1 MDVEQG
7 VRRNN
12 RKKWIQSL
20 AVLLFLIVLFWE
32 TESLR
37 DAENRRIYQ
46 VYCIGDSITY
56 GKGLKKEERL
66 TSSYPARLQQM
77 LGAGY
82 EVINYG
88 ASGRTL
94 MDIPERSYRDT
105 GYLEMVKIQSPDIVV
120 VMLGTNDSK
129 KGLWDAEEYERQYLV
144 LVDELKGIYT
154 EPDIYLMA
162 PPAAFPGTDGKII
175 YGISNDVIRDE
186 IRGIVEEVAKET
198 GTEFID
204 LYAVT
209 ENHSEYYTDGVHL
222 NRDGYE
228 VLASAVYERIHER
241 K

>member
-1 MDVEQG
+1 MDVEQRI
-7 VRRNN
+7 RRNN

-66 TSSYPARLQQM
+66 TASYPAKLQQM

-105 GYLEMVKIQSPDIVV
+105 GYFEMVKIQSPDVVV

-129 KGLWDAEEYERQYLV
+129 KGLWDAAEYERQYLV
-144 LVDELKGIYT
+144 LVEELKEIYT

-186 IRGIVEEVAKET
+186 MRGIVEKVAKET
-198 GTEFID
+198 GAEFVD

-209 ENHSEYYTDGVHL
+209 EDHPEYYTDGVHL
-222 NRDGYE
+222 NREGYG
-228 VLASAVYERIHER
+228 VLAHTVYERIHE